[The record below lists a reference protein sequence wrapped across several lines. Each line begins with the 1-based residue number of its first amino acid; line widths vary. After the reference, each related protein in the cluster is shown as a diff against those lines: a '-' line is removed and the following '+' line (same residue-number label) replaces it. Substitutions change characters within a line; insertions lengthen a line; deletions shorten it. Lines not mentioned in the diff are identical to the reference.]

1 MDQETHI
8 LQSWHRNAGAW
19 TEAVQQAQ
27 IESRTLVTNRAV
39 VDVVMA
45 QSPRTVADLGCG
57 EGWLARILADRGVRV
72 VGVDA
77 VPTLIEHASET
88 RGVTYR
94 VLTYD
99 DIMRGGLSADAP
111 FDALVCNFSLF
122 GHTSVEALLAYLPT
136 LLAPAGHL
144 IIQTLH
150 PVVVSPEQPY
160 RDGWRSGSWQGFS
173 ERFVDPA
180 PWYFRTT
187 EGWIRLLG
195 QSGFA
200 LQQLHEPLHPRTQQP
215 ASVIFVSTPQAAS

>member
-1 MDQETHI
+1 MNQEDHI
-8 LQSWHRNAGAW
+8 LHSWHRNAGAW

-45 QSPRTVADLGCG
+45 QAPRTVADLGCG
-57 EGWLARILADRGVRV
+57 EGWLARTLADRGVRV
-72 VGVDA
+72 TGVDA
-77 VPTLIEHASET
+77 VPTLIEHAPET
-88 RGVTYR
+88 GGVTYR
-94 VLTYD
+94 ALTYD
-99 DIMRGGLSADAP
+99 DIVRGGLSADAP

-122 GHTSVEALLAYLPT
+122 GQVSVEELLAYLPT

-150 PVVVSPEQPY
+150 PMVANLEQPY

-187 EGWIRLLG
+187 ASWIHLLRC
-195 QSGFA
+195 SG
-200 LQQLHEPLHPRTQQP
+200 LVLTELHEPLHPRTQQP